1 MSNWALAVQ
10 DIRITTRRDQITI
23 MTDLLDIIKQPQ
35 RLTHIL
41 YRSNMSYGQ
50 LVKYLNDMIDM
61 GMAEE
66 HRQPFR
72 AFTITSKGKLFLD
85 MIDKKPNYSS
95 PKRV

>member
-1 MSNWALAVQ
+1 MAVQ
-10 DIRITTRRDQITI
+10 DIKITGRRDQITI

-50 LVKYLNDMIDM
+50 LVKYLNEMIEM

-66 HRQPFR
+66 KLQPHR

-85 MIDKKPNYSS
+85 MLDKKVTYSS
-95 PKRV
+95 PKRA

>member
-1 MSNWALAVQ
+1 MDNWALAVQ
-10 DIRITTRRDQITI
+10 DLRITTRRDQITI
-23 MTDLLDIIKQPQ
+23 MSDLLDIIKQPQ

-50 LVKYLNDMIDM
+50 LVKYLNDMIEM

-66 HRQPFR
+66 RSLPFR
-72 AFTITSKGKLFLD
+72 AFSITSKGKLFLD
-85 MIDKKPNYSS
+85 MIDKKGNYSS

>member
-1 MSNWALAVQ
+1 
-10 DIRITTRRDQITI
+10 
-23 MTDLLDIIKQPQ
+23 
-35 RLTHIL
+35 
-41 YRSNMSYGQ
+41 MSYGQ

-72 AFTITSKGKLFLD
+72 AFMITSKGKLFLD
-85 MIDKKPNYSS
+85 MIDKKPSYSS

>member
-1 MSNWALAVQ
+1 MCWMNNWALAVQ
-10 DIRITTRRDQITI
+10 DLRVNTRRDQITI

-50 LVKYLNDMIDM
+50 LVKYLNEMIQM

-66 HRQPFR
+66 KSQPFR
-72 AFTITSKGKLFLD
+72 AFMITSKGKLFLD
-85 MIDKKPNYSS
+85 MIDKKPN
-95 PKRV
+95 

>member
-50 LVKYLNDMIDM
+50 LVKYLNDMIEM

-66 HRQPFR
+66 QHQPFR
-72 AFTITSKGKLFLD
+72 AFFITSKGKLFLD
-85 MIDKKPNYSS
+85 MIDKKPSYSS